1 MQSKPGPLWS
11 DSQGAAVLTGG
22 AILKAGKRLS
32 LRRRWSMESE
42 EHDFLV
48 MLIGIV
54 GVVIGLEVLFLVG
67 YLFLQRF
74 PHM

>member
-1 MQSKPGPLWS
+1 
-11 DSQGAAVLTGG
+11 
-22 AILKAGKRLS
+22 
-32 LRRRWSMESE
+32 MESE